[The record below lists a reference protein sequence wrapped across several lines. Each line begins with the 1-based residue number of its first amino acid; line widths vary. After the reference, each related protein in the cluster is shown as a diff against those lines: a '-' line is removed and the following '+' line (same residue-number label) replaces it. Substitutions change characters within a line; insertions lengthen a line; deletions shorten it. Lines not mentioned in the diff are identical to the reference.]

1 MAGAIDL
8 LRSDES
14 RAASSAL
21 KDAQQTLGQ
30 DVFLKLLLTE
40 LKFQDSLNPVQDKD
54 FIAQLAQFSSLEQM
68 ETLSTAFD
76 RFVTQSSTTQV
87 LGILGMRVKAS
98 NDDGPIDGVATG
110 VKFVDGAPEISVRD
124 AEGGVHRV
132 SLVEITEVSIV

>member
-21 KDAQQTLGQ
+21 KRAQGALGQ

-40 LKFQDSLNPVQDKD
+40 LKFQDSLNPVQDRD

-76 RFVTQSSTTQV
+76 RFVTQSSTTQILGV
-87 LGILGMRVKAS
+87 LGRRVKAS
-98 NDDGPIDGVATG
+98 NDDGPVEGVATG
-110 VKFVDGAPEISVRD
+110 VKFVDGAPQISVRD
-124 AEGGVHRV
+124 SEGAEHRV
-132 SLVEITEVSIV
+132 RFTDVTEVSII